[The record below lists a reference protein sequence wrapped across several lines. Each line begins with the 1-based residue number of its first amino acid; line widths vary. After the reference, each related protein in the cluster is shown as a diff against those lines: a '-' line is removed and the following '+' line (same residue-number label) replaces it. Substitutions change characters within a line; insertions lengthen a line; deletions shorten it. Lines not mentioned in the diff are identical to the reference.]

1 MNTVA
6 KLTPTKHEQDEAFFK
21 WDSGRLG
28 LGVEAMDAE
37 HQKLIQLMNQLYSL
51 AESKAPRG
59 RVEMVLDQ
67 LASYTVKHFE
77 AEERYMKSIGFPE
90 LITHQQI
97 HKSLLEKFTAH
108 AKAFKESKDPAPSS
122 EFFTFLK
129 IWLQAHIAGVDRKYA
144 QHSKK

>member
-1 MNTVA
+1 MQSAA
-6 KLTPTKHEQDEAFFK
+6 KATHAVSKDEEFFK
-21 WDSGRLG
+21 WDTSRLG

-37 HQKLIQLMNQLYSL
+37 HQKLIQLMNQLHSL
-51 AESKAPRG
+51 AQSIAPRG
-59 RVEMVLDQ
+59 QVDRVLDQ
-67 LASYTVKHFE
+67 LASYTLKHFD

-97 HKSLLEKFTAH
+97 HKTLLEKFTIH
-108 AKAFKESKDPAPSS
+108 AKAFKASKEDAPSA

-144 QHSKK
+144 NHRK